1 MYRKIKHKQQEKE
14 QRSIYSDIDQLDG
27 ILSSQA
33 YLCSVLI
40 SYTWALL

>member
-1 MYRKIKHKQQEKE
+1 MSHKIKPNQQEKE
-14 QRSIYSDIDQLDG
+14 QRSTCSDIDQLDG